1 MTLSGL
7 FTWTYNRQDALALRD
22 YQDDEQAFIAVKQF
36 FMAIDGTAVF
46 LLLISL
52 VVPIAACFLYHW
64 RFNKKPGRHYRPVF
78 QLLFFVLA
86 SFATLF
92 IAWIIE
98 IVFVSLPPVDNN
110 FGVFLFDVS
119 LGAMCVGMLVY
130 VVAALIIGW
139 SGRTNAYPLHKI
151 FSKR

>member
-7 FTWTYNRQDALALRD
+7 FTWTYHGQDALALRD
-22 YQDDEQAFIAVKQF
+22 YQDDEQAFTAVKQF
-36 FMAIDGTAVF
+36 FMAIDGTSVI

-52 VVPIAACFLYHW
+52 VVPIAVCCFYHW
-64 RFNKKPGRHYRPVF
+64 GFNKKPGRHYRPVF
-78 QLLFFVLA
+78 QLLFFLIA
-86 SFATLF
+86 AFATISLS
-92 IAWIIE
+92 WILE
-98 IVFVSLPPVDNN
+98 IVLISLPPVDNN

-130 VVAALIIGW
+130 IVAALIIGL